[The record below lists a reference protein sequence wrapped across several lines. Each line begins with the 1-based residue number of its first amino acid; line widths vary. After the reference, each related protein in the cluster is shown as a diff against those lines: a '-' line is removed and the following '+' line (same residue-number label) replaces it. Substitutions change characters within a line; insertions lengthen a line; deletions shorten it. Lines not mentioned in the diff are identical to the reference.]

1 MKLKPRVGIIGGS
14 VCTEETY
21 QQAKEIGR
29 EVAKRG
35 AYLVT
40 GGVGGV
46 MEAASIGAKEAGG
59 TTIGI
64 LPGDKFHSANPWV
77 DIPIVTGM
85 SHGRNIIIVR
95 SCDVIIAISGS
106 YGTLSEIAF
115 ALKLNVP
122 IIGFNSWN
130 IDESIIK
137 AASVH
142 EAVELA
148 FQQIHL

>member
-1 MKLKPRVGIIGGS
+1 MKLKPRIGIIGGS

-21 QQAKEIGR
+21 QMAKEIGR
-29 EVAKRG
+29 EIGKRG

-46 MEAASIGAKEAGG
+46 MEAACIGAKEAGG

-95 SCDVIIAISGS
+95 TCDVIIAISGS

-122 IIGFNSWN
+122 IIGFKSWN
-130 IDESIIK
+130 IDDSILK
-137 AASVH
+137 ASSVT
-142 EAVELA
+142 EAINLA
-148 FQQIHL
+148 FQQINH

>member
-1 MKLKPRVGIIGGS
+1 MKLKPRIGIVGGS

-21 QQAKEIGR
+21 QLAKEIGR
-29 EVAKRG
+29 EIGKRG

-46 MEAASIGAKEAGG
+46 MEAACIGAKEAGG

-77 DIPIVTGM
+77 DIPIVTGL

-122 IIGFNSWN
+122 IIGFKSWN
-130 IDESIIK
+130 IDDSILK
-137 AASVH
+137 ATSAS
-142 EAVELA
+142 EAVALA
-148 FQQIHL
+148 FQQIHH